1 MVDLGRGH
9 HTFKVW
15 SGSFISQ
22 YFESQNVADVKK
34 DVFLNSLN
42 PDHVRD
48 II

>member
-15 SGSFISQ
+15 SSSFISQ
-22 YFESQNVADVKK
+22 FESQNVADVKRE
-34 DVFLNSLN
+34 VCLNSVNL
-42 PDHVRD
+42 DHVRD